1 MPTWVKIYTGIGLQ
15 NTRLKSSIPE
25 TIENFVDLDSYV
37 GFTGTMDDIPD
48 GIVYVKTENNYT
60 DADLTKLL
68 GIQAGAEV
76 NVNADWNAVSGDA
89 QILNKPTISGTN
101 TGDQTNMS
109 LISDTKANFNTS
121 CSDGDFLFVGDV
133 TGITD
138 GDKGDITVSSSG
150 TIWTIDNNAVT
161 NAKINDVDGSKITQS
176 ASFRLVT
183 DTEKSTW
190 NGKQDALV
198 SGTNIKTVNGNS
210 LLGSGDIT
218 ISGTAAWGSITG
230 TLSSQTDLQTALDG
244 KVDENTAIT
253 GATKTK
259 ITYDSKGLVTSGA
272 DATTADIGDSLDK
285 RYVTDAQLTVIG
297 NTSGTNSG
305 DQTSIVGISGTKSQF
320 DTACSD
326 GNFLFVG
333 DVTQYTDELA
343 QDAVGNILVDTTTI
357 DFAYADDTP
366 SIRADV
372 KNASLGVD
380 KLSATGTPSA
390 STYLRG
396 DNTWAAVSGGAITGV
411 EGAAAS
417 DVTMALTNTW
427 YTGATVNLV
436 AGTWL
441 INAHITLNRTTNTAQ
456 RYQVRI
462 NNTTDNISYA
472 SSEQYQA
479 SVANALVSMSLTTI
493 ITIAATKDVSIQAAS
508 SVSTNNLIKAATLV
522 NGSGNNAT
530 KITAIKLS

>member
-1 MPTWVKIYTGIGLQ
+1 MQKISKTGGTS
-15 NTRLKSSIPE
+15 NGFRFKVFDKNGVLK
-25 TIENFVDLDSYV
+25 TITGSPGGAVW
-37 GFTGTMDDIPD
+37 GTITGTLSSQ
-48 GIVYVKTENNYT
+48 T
-60 DADLTKLL
+60 DLQTA
-68 GIQAGAEV
+68 
-76 NVNADWNAVSGDA
+76 
-89 QILNKPTISGTN
+89 LNGKQPVGTYATGTGTANGTN
-101 TGDQTNMS
+101 TGDQNNMS

-150 TIWTIDNNAVT
+150 SVWTIDNNAVT
-161 NAKINDVDGSKITQS
+161 NAKINDVDGSKVTQS

-244 KVDENTAIT
+244 KVDENAAIT

-259 ITYDSKGLVTSGA
+259 ITYDSKGLVTSGV

-333 DVTQYTDELA
+333 DVIGVTDG
-343 QDAVGNILVDTTTI
+343 DKGDITVSSSGTVWTI
-357 DFAYADDTP
+357 DNDT
-366 SIRADV
+366 IGLDE
-372 KNASLGVD
+372 
-380 KLSATGTPSA
+380 LSATGTPSA

-411 EGAAAS
+411 EGTAAS

-441 INAHITLNRTTNTAQ
+441 INAHITLNRTTTTAQ

-479 SVANALVSMSLTTI
+479 SVANSLASMSLTTI

-508 SVSTNNLIKAATLV
+508 SVSTNNLIKAATV
-522 NGSGNNAT
+522 NNGSGNNAT